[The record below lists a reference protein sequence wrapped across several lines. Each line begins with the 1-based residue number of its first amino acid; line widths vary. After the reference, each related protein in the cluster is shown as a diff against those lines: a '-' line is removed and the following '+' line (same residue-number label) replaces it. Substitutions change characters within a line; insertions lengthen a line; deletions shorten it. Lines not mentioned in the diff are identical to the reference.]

1 MDADIVVDENGKLR
15 KKSDIDFVEEIIKT
29 KNKEGIWPT
38 IDKLLK
44 RWVDTSPEEVE
55 ALKIEIADH
64 RELLTD
70 KEFGQTEGGKKLE
83 RRFTMVFPIRLMG
96 MIRTIFSQEELEF
109 DSKFYRE
116 FVERYPNFKVAQK
129 V

>member
-1 MDADIVVDENGKLR
+1 MDADLIVDEHGIPR
-15 KKSDIDFVEEIIKT
+15 KKSDIDFVEEVIKI

-38 IDKLLK
+38 IDKLLQ
-44 RWVDTSPEEVE
+44 RWLTSSPEEVE

-64 RELLTD
+64 KEMLTD

-83 RRFTMVFPIRLMG
+83 RRFTLVFPLRLMQ
-96 MIRTIFSQEELEF
+96 MIRTIFSEEELQF

-116 FVERYPNFKVAQK
+116 FVKHYPNFRVAERS
-129 V
+129 